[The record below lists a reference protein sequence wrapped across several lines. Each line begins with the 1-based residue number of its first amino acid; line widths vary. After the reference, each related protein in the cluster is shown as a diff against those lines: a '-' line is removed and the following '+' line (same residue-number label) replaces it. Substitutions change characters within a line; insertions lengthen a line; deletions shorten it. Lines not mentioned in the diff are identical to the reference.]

1 MYNFYCCSKYENI
14 DCILRNCSS
23 LKKLYKK
30 FTYTIIV
37 PPYEID
43 LFKDKLKILSIDN
56 IELINED
63 SFISFD
69 DFKKIY
75 EKLSTNNE
83 NIRFGWYYT
92 QVLSISYA
100 IENAKYSPII
110 LIDGDTIVLKKI
122 NFFNGDNSNIYFT
135 PYERHYPYKKACE
148 RILKYKFKKWKSAT
162 SQIYSMTPK
171 ECKFFTS
178 KLHDFY
184 QREKNDTTASWI
196 SKLILTYL
204 IESDQAKD
212 ACFSNMDLI
221 SASNIIHGSSNLK
234 YIEFLRSGVYFLLTS
249 KQIKIA
255 QMLGYSLLAYEAIN
269 FKNSKIKMSNFGFI
283 KLLTKTFILSIFN
296 RCKFYLDF

>member
-1 MYNFYCCSKYENI
+1 MFNFYCCSKYENI
-14 DCILRNCSS
+14 DCIVKNWYS
-23 LKKLYKK
+23 LNKLYKK

-37 PPYEID
+37 PPYQID
-43 LFKDKLKILSIDN
+43 LFKKKLKEEDIDD
-56 IELINED
+56 IELINENNFL
-63 SFISFD
+63 SFV

-75 EKLSTNNE
+75 EKLSSNNE

-110 LIDGDTIVLKKI
+110 LLDGDTIILKKI
-122 NFFNGDNSNIYFT
+122 DFFNGDNSNIYFT
-135 PYERHYPYKKACE
+135 PYERHYPYKNACE
-148 RILKYKFKKWKSAT
+148 IILKYKFKKWKSAT

-171 ECKFFTS
+171 ECNFFTS

-184 QREKNDTTASWI
+184 QRKKNDTTAIWI
-196 SKLILTYL
+196 SKLILTYM
-204 IESDQAKD
+204 IESNESKD

-221 SASNIIHGSSNLK
+221 SASNIINGSTNLK

-255 QMLGYSLLAYEAIN
+255 KKLGYSLLAYEAVN
-269 FKNSKIKMSNFGFI
+269 FKNSKTKMSNFGFI
-283 KLLTKTFILSIFN
+283 KLLTKTFILSIYN
-296 RCKFYLDF
+296 RYKFYLSF